1 MLRDQELEEREAR
14 RDRRVGEF
22 LSSLAQG
29 AGTGGLEGGVL
40 VSWRVRMPTEE
51 DPGALLVVRADVASG
66 PFVAFVGGY
75 RAADVVLAWR
85 KRSLAG
91 RMKWREDEPWQGPGA

>member
-1 MLRDQELEEREAR
+1 MRDQEKEEAEAK

-22 LSSLAQG
+22 LSSLAESG
-29 AGTGGLEGGVL
+29 GTGSLEAGVL

-51 DPGALLVVRADVASG
+51 DPGALLVVRADVETG
-66 PFVAFVGGY
+66 PLVAFVGGY
-75 RAADVVLAWR
+75 RVADVILAWR

-91 RMKWREDEPWQGPGA
+91 RMRWREDKPWEG